1 MSKGFKNSSNN
12 ISPGCV
18 GGRCF
23 GKRRLTSRLVVIDNF
38 DLVGMIVLPFKT
50 DPELLVDPDAV
61 LIFPVA
67 PKAFQ
72 TIGRRDRELTDFS
85 NTIYLIQL
93 ALRIRPQRS
102 WTATSRQPGV
112 SAIKYVLCTLVA
124 KGFYHGLYYND
135 TRYKIN
141 YKA

>member
-1 MSKGFKNSSNN
+1 MGFKNSSNN

-23 GKRRLTSRLVVIDNF
+23 GKRRLTSWLVVIDDF
-38 DLVGMIVLPFKT
+38 DLVGMTVLPFET

-67 PKAFQ
+67 AKAFQ
-72 TIGRRDRELTDFS
+72 TIRRRDCKFSDFS

-93 ALRIRPQRS
+93 ALGNRPQRARA
-102 WTATSRQPGV
+102 ATSRRPGV
-112 SAIKYVLCTLVA
+112 SAVKDIFCALVA
-124 KGFYHGLYYND
+124 KGLYHGRDYNG
-135 TRYKIN
+135 TRYKVN
-141 YKA
+141 P